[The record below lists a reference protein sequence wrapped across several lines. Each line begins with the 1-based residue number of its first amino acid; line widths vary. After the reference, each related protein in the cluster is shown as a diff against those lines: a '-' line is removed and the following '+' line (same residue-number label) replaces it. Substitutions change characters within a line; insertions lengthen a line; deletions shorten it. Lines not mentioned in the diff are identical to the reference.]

1 MNHYVFFSKPKNPPL
16 TGGDRFHNEVLFSLE
31 RSGNEVD
38 YISVGDAPKVFRNFL
53 LFNLRL
59 MWQMRQHAR
68 SVFILDFYYH
78 PWSFLAVWPIKY
90 WFNCEVV
97 VSTRGIY
104 FIDKG
109 IAVYWLSRFM
119 AFILLKPA
127 DLLIVNSS
135 WTREELCKRGARN
148 KKYIVIP
155 PGVDLPEFKKCPES
169 KNSGKVQL
177 LSVGNCVPVKRI
189 DKLIEAIALLDKE
202 KYHLT
207 IMGETTDDI
216 KYFNKVQRMIIS
228 KGLQGNV
235 SFVGFLKGQR
245 KTDAYLKADIFVHS
259 SMAEGYGIVLVEA
272 MYFGLPVVAC
282 RVGAIPELIKD
293 KINGFLVPPDD
304 SFEFSQAINV
314 LMEDEKLRK
323 NMGRRNMDDCKEL
336 AYSWGQVRKIFMEK
350 VKAGLRKQGE

>member
-31 RSGNEVD
+31 RAGNKVN

-59 MWQMRQHAR
+59 IWQMRQHSR

-78 PWSFLAVWPIKY
+78 PWSFLAVWLIKY
-90 WFNCEVV
+90 WFNCKVV

-119 AFILLKPA
+119 AYILLKPA

-148 KKYIVIP
+148 KKCAVIP
-155 PGVDLPEFKKCPES
+155 PGVDLPEIKKCPKS
-169 KNSGKVQL
+169 INRGKVQL

-189 DKLIEAIALLDKE
+189 DKLIEAISLLDKE

-216 KYFNKVQRMIIS
+216 KYFNKIQKMIIS
-228 KGLQGNV
+228 KGLQENV
-235 SFVGFLKGQR
+235 SFIGFLKGQR
-245 KTDAYLKADIFVHS
+245 KTDEYQKADIFVHS

-293 KINGFLVPPDD
+293 KINGFLVAPDNPL
-304 SFEFSQAINV
+304 EFSSAITL
-314 LMEDEKLRK
+314 LMEDETLRG
-323 NMGRRNMDDCKEL
+323 NMSRRNMDDYKEQ
-336 AYSWGQVRKIFMEK
+336 AYTWGQVRNIFIEK
-350 VKAGLRKQGE
+350 LIAGLGKRKE

>member
-1 MNHYVFFSKPKNPPL
+1 MSKYVFFSRPSIFPV
-16 TGGDRFHNEVLFSLE
+16 TGGDRFHNEVLSELE
-31 RSGNEVD
+31 WAGNEVV
-38 YISVGDAPKVFRNFL
+38 YLSVKSAPLFFRNFL
-53 LFNLRL
+53 LFNFWLV
-59 MWQMRQHAR
+59 WQMCQHSR

-90 WFNCEVV
+90 LLNCKVA

-135 WTREELCKRGARN
+135 WTRKELCKRGAKN
-148 KKYIVIP
+148 KKYVVIP
-155 PGVDLPEFKKCPES
+155 PGVDLPEFKKCPKS

-177 LSVGNCVPVKRI
+177 LSVGNCVPVKRL
-189 DKLIEAIALLDKE
+189 DHLIEAVSFLNKE
-202 KYHLT
+202 RYHLT
-207 IMGETTDDI
+207 VMGETADDI
-216 KYFNKVQRMIIS
+216 KYFNKVQEMIIS
-228 KGLQGNV
+228 KGLQGKV
-235 SFVGFLKGQR
+235 SFAGFLRGQR
-245 KTDAYLKADIFVHS
+245 KTDEYLKADILVHS

-293 KINGFLVPPDD
+293 KINGFLVAPDNPL
-304 SFEFSQAINV
+304 EFSSAISL
-314 LMEDEKLRK
+314 LMEDETLRG
-323 NMGRRNMDDCKEL
+323 NMSRRNMDDYKEL
-336 AYSWGQVRKIFMEK
+336 AYTWGQVKKVFVEKI
-350 VKAGLRKQGE
+350 KAGLRKQGE